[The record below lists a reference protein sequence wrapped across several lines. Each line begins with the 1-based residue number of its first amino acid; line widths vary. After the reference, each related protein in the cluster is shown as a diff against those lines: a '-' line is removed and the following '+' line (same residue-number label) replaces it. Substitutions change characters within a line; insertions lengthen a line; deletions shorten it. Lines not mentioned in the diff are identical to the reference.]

1 MIPLRRLNSS
11 KDERDSKENFK
22 MGWLAI
28 KKSPLSYQA
37 SDPQASYFQASDRL
51 GSLDHYFFGE
61 TFRFQAF

>member
-1 MIPLRRLNSS
+1 
-11 KDERDSKENFK
+11 
-22 MGWLAI
+22 MGWLVI

-61 TFRFQAF
+61 TVKKINRGNRFFALFVFPLCRFKSFDK